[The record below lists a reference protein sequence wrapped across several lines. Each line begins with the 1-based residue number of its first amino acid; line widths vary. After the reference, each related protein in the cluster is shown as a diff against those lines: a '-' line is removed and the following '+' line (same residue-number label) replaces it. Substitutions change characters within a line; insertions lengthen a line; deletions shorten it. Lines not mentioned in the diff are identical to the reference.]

1 MNKRNFVAL
10 VLAAAIAAVY
20 GTPAQSE
27 PSVSDLMPNDVKWK
41 DSPIPGVQ
49 TAVISGDPTAPGL
62 YVIRAKLAPG
72 AKVAPHTHPDTRYD
86 TVLVGEL
93 YFGFGETF
101 DANNAKLYP
110 AGAQITVPANTPHFA
125 WVKNGDAIL
134 QEVGIGPS
142 GHTPVKAVSAQG
154 NPGGR

>member
-1 MNKRNFVAL
+1 MNKRHFIAL
-10 VLAAAIAAVY
+10 VFAAVITGVY

-27 PSVSDLMPNDVKWK
+27 PSVSDLMPGDIKWK

-49 TAVISGDPTAPGL
+49 SAVISGDPTAPGL
-62 YVIRAKLAPG
+62 YVIRQKLAAG
-72 AKVAPHTHPDTRYD
+72 AKVPPHTHPDTRYD
-86 TVLVGEL
+86 TVLGGEL

-101 DANNAKLYP
+101 EANNAKLYP

-125 WVKNGDAIL
+125 WVKNGEAIL

-142 GHTPVKAVSAQG
+142 AYIPVKK
-154 NPGGR
+154 